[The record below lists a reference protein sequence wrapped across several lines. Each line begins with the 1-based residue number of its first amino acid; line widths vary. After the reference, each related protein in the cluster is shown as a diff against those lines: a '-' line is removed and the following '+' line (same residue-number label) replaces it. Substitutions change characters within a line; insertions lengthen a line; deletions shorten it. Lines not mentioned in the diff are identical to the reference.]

1 MAGLDWSSIIAKS
14 AFLLEQQM
22 KNIILSALLLSAAA
36 AASHAAEFDIN
47 GMALG
52 MNADQVV
59 AKYKELR
66 PDGQYSL
73 SKWKLPEGTEWIA
86 NGRTLYNDLSRPD
99 DMEHERMQFAF
110 TGLGSGNKLFAVR
123 RELKFRPSKR
133 PSTDAVYTA
142 AVQKFGEPSYVNKD
156 GNSIWAAW
164 KFTSADAPAE
174 KIKSSL
180 GCIGTSDFP
189 VGLDDHTAGKAKKSA
204 AFCGLYIEFTVRGT
218 ETGLATE
225 LDMRMMNHLDLVHDF
240 DTDNQDARKRIDAA
254 RAKNTSSAAPAP
266 KL

>member
-1 MAGLDWSSIIAKS
+1 
-14 AFLLEQQM
+14 M
-22 KNIILSALLLSAAA
+22 KNIILSALLLSAAT

-59 AKYKELR
+59 AKYQELR
-66 PDGQYSL
+66 PDGQYSF
-73 SKWKLPEGTEWIA
+73 SKWKLPEGTEWVA

-110 TGLGSGNKLFAVR
+110 TGPGSGNKLFAVR
-123 RELKFRPSKR
+123 RELKFRPSER
-133 PSTDAVYTA
+133 PSTDAVYA
-142 AVQKFGEPSYVNKD
+142 AALEKYGEPSYANKD

-164 KFTSADAPAE
+164 KFTAADAPAE
-174 KIKSSL
+174 KLKSSL
-180 GCIGTSDFP
+180 GCIGTNDFP

-204 AFCGLYIEFTVRGT
+204 AFCGLYIEFSVRGS

-225 LDMRMMNHLDLVHDF
+225 LDMGMMNHLDLVNDF